1 VSESGTTSG
10 GEAAHFRTGLIVAMT
25 PERLIGRD
33 GDLPWHYSEDL
44 KHFKRST
51 LGHALI
57 MGRRC
62 YESIGRPLPRR
73 TNIVVSASQAAGAGP
88 DGSLREGVHWF
99 GSLSAA
105 TAFAA
110 RSADVSW
117 FAGGA
122 VLYRDVLATL
132 DGGAPD
138 ERALD
143 DGVPGAGLTGVL
155 EVQGDGT
162 TRSSTGATGTAA
174 PPERLEVTWV
184 PSVELAEGDVLFP
197 YDRAWIESHYAV
209 VAEREGETPGLTFV
223 SYEIR

>member
-1 VSESGTTSG
+1 VSG
-10 GEAAHFRTGLIVAMT
+10 GGESPSFSTGLIVAMS
-25 PERLIGRD
+25 PERLIGRA

-51 LGHALI
+51 LDHALI

-73 TNIVVSASQAAGAGP
+73 TIIVVSASQASEAGP

-99 GSLSAA
+99 GDLAQA

-110 RSADVSW
+110 RSAEVRW

-122 VLYRDVLATL
+122 VVYRDVLASL
-132 DGGAPD
+132 DGGAP
-138 ERALD
+138 
-143 DGVPGAGLTGVL
+143 
-155 EVQGDGT
+155 
-162 TRSSTGATGTAA
+162 SSVA

-197 YDRAWIESHYAV
+197 FDRAWIERHYDV
-209 VAEREGETPGLTFV
+209 LAEREGETPGLTFV
-223 SYEIR
+223 SYQIR